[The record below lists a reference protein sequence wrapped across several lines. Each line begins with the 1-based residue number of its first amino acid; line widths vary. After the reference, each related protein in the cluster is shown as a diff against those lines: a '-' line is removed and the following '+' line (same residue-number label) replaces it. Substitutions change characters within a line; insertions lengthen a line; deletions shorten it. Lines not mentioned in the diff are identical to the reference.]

1 MSSKA
6 PYRKIQISK
15 IDWSNDEI
23 ETPILLKE
31 IETELREALNNI
43 SEGKK
48 INPHL
53 IQSGLRSINF
63 HKEHPEIYKVIEDLC
78 LDYDIKGNDL
88 STDDIISYINSHLG
102 ENKTRNGT
110 NVIFENLKDEK
121 IGKISPESL
130 HQIIEEIGDKM
141 NIDDVKYLMQTIAE
155 PSNDINISSEE
166 TYYIMT
172 KKPADVVKITSLTKN
187 M

>member
-6 PYRKIQISK
+6 PYRKIAISK

-23 ETPILLKE
+23 ETPILLNE

-130 HQIIEEIGDKM
+130 HHIIEEIGDKM

>member
-6 PYRKIQISK
+6 PYRKIAISK

-130 HQIIEEIGDKM
+130 HHIIEEIGDKM
-141 NIDDVKYLMQTIAE
+141 NVDDVKYLMQTIAE
-155 PSNDINISSEE
+155 PSNDINITSEE

>member
-53 IQSGLRSINF
+53 IQNGLRSINF

>member
-1 MSSKA
+1 MSSKG
-6 PYRKIQISK
+6 PYRKIAISK

-130 HQIIEEIGDKM
+130 HHIIEEIGDKM
-141 NIDDVKYLMQTIAE
+141 DIDDVKYLMQTIAE
-155 PSNDINISSEE
+155 PSNDINITSEE

>member
-53 IQSGLRSINF
+53 IQNGLRSINF

-110 NVIFENLKDEK
+110 NVIFENLKAD
-121 IGKISPESL
+121 SL
-130 HQIIEEIGDKM
+130 Q
-141 NIDDVKYLMQTIAE
+141 
-155 PSNDINISSEE
+155 
-166 TYYIMT
+166 
-172 KKPADVVKITSLTKN
+172 
-187 M
+187 

>member
-53 IQSGLRSINF
+53 IQNGLRSINF
-63 HKEHPEIYKVIEDLC
+63 HKEHPRIYKVIEDLC
-78 LDYDIKGNDL
+78 LNYDINEKEMTSDE
-88 STDDIISYINSHLG
+88 IITFINEKLG
-102 ENKTRNGT
+102 DNKSRNGT
-110 NVIFENLKDEK
+110 NVIFENF
-121 IGKISPESL
+121 I
-130 HQIIEEIGDKM
+130 DK
-141 NIDDVKYLMQTIAE
+141 K
-155 PSNDINISSEE
+155 
-166 TYYIMT
+166 
-172 KKPADVVKITSLTKN
+172 
-187 M
+187 

>member
-53 IQSGLRSINF
+53 IQNGLRSINF

-141 NIDDVKYLMQTIAE
+141 NIDDIKYLMQTIAE

>member
-1 MSSKA
+1 MSSKG
-6 PYRKIQISK
+6 PYRKIAISK

-102 ENKTRNGT
+102 DNKTRNGT
-110 NVIFENLKDEK
+110 NIIFENLKDEK
-121 IGKISPESL
+121 IEKISPESL
-130 HQIIEEIGDKM
+130 QQAIEEIGDNM

>member
-1 MSSKA
+1 MSSKG
-6 PYRKIQISK
+6 PYRKIAISK

-130 HQIIEEIGDKM
+130 HHIIEEIGDKM
-141 NIDDVKYLMQTIAE
+141 DIDDVKYLMQTIAE

>member
-53 IQSGLRSINF
+53 IQNGLRSINF

-130 HQIIEEIGDKM
+130 HHIIEEIGDKM
-141 NIDDVKYLMQTIAE
+141 DIDDVKYLMQTIAE

>member
-1 MSSKA
+1 MSSKI
-6 PYRKIQISK
+6 PYRKIPLSK
-15 IDWSNDEI
+15 IDWEKDEI
-23 ETPILLKE
+23 EPPILLEE
-31 IETELREALNNI
+31 IESELREALNNI

-48 INPHL
+48 INPHI
-53 IQSGLRSINF
+53 IQNGLRSINF
-63 HKEHPEIYKVIEDLC
+63 HKEHPEIYKIIEDLC

-102 ENKTRNGT
+102 DNKTRNGT
-110 NVIFENLKDEK
+110 NIIFENLKDEK

-130 HQIIEEIGDKM
+130 QQIIEEIGDKM
-141 NIDDVKYLMQTIAE
+141 DVEDVKYLMQTIAE
-155 PSNDINISSEE
+155 PSNDINITSEE

>member
-53 IQSGLRSINF
+53 IQNGLRSINF

-130 HQIIEEIGDKM
+130 HHIIEEIGDKM
-141 NIDDVKYLMQTIAE
+141 DIDDVKYLMQTIAE
-155 PSNDINISSEE
+155 PSNDINITSEE

>member
-15 IDWSNDEI
+15 IDWLNDEI

-53 IQSGLRSINF
+53 IQNGLRSINF

-130 HQIIEEIGDKM
+130 HHIIEEIGDKM

>member
-1 MSSKA
+1 MSSKGT
-6 PYRKIQISK
+6 YRKIAISK

-130 HQIIEEIGDKM
+130 HHIIEEIGDKM
-141 NIDDVKYLMQTIAE
+141 DIDDVKYLMQTIAE
-155 PSNDINISSEE
+155 PSNDINITSEE

>member
-1 MSSKA
+1 MSSKG
-6 PYRKIQISK
+6 PYRKIAISK

-130 HQIIEEIGDKM
+130 HHIIEEIGDKM
-141 NIDDVKYLMQTIAE
+141 NVDDVKYLMQTIAE
-155 PSNDINISSEE
+155 PSNDINITSEE

>member
-1 MSSKA
+1 MSSKT
-6 PYRKIQISK
+6 PYRKIAISK
-15 IDWSNDEI
+15 LDWASDEI
-23 ETPILLKE
+23 EPPILLKE

-48 INPHL
+48 INPHI
-53 IQSGLRSINF
+53 IQNGLRSINF

-78 LDYDIKGNDL
+78 LDYDIKENDL

-102 ENKTRNGT
+102 DNKTRNGT
-110 NVIFENLKDEK
+110 NIIFENLKDEK
-121 IGKISPESL
+121 VEKISPESL
-130 HQIIEEIGDKM
+130 QQVIEEIGDKM

>member
-53 IQSGLRSINF
+53 IQNGLRSINF

-172 KKPADVVKITSLTKN
+172 KKPADVVKITSFTKN

>member
-53 IQSGLRSINF
+53 IQNGLRSINF

-155 PSNDINISSEE
+155 PSNDINITSEE

-172 KKPADVVKITSLTKN
+172 KKPADVVGITSLTKN

>member
-1 MSSKA
+1 MSSKG
-6 PYRKIQISK
+6 PYRKIAISK

>member
-15 IDWSNDEI
+15 IDWLNDEI

-53 IQSGLRSINF
+53 IQNGLRSINF

>member
-6 PYRKIQISK
+6 PYRKIAISK

-23 ETPILLKE
+23 ETPILLNE

-48 INPHL
+48 INPHI

-121 IGKISPESL
+121 IGKISPDSL
-130 HQIIEEIGDKM
+130 HHIIEEIGDKM
-141 NIDDVKYLMQTIAE
+141 NVDDVKYLMQTIAE
-155 PSNDINISSEE
+155 PSNDINITSEE

>member
-1 MSSKA
+1 MSSKG
-6 PYRKIQISK
+6 PYRKIAISK

-53 IQSGLRSINF
+53 IQNGLRSINF

-130 HQIIEEIGDKM
+130 HHIIEEIGDKM

>member
-6 PYRKIQISK
+6 PYRKIAISK

-23 ETPILLKE
+23 ETPILLNE

-53 IQSGLRSINF
+53 IQNGLRSINF

-130 HQIIEEIGDKM
+130 HHIIEEIGDKM
-141 NIDDVKYLMQTIAE
+141 NVDDVKYLMQTIAE
-155 PSNDINISSEE
+155 PSNDINITSEE

>member
-53 IQSGLRSINF
+53 IQNGLRSINF

-141 NIDDVKYLMQTIAE
+141 NVEDVKYLMQTIAE

>member
-130 HQIIEEIGDKM
+130 HHIIEEIGDKM
-141 NIDDVKYLMQTIAE
+141 DIDDVKYLMQTIAE
-155 PSNDINISSEE
+155 PSNDINITSEE

>member
-6 PYRKIQISK
+6 PYRKIAISK

-130 HQIIEEIGDKM
+130 HHIIEEIGDKM

-155 PSNDINISSEE
+155 PSNDINITSEE

-172 KKPADVVKITSLTKN
+172 KKPAAVVKITSLTKN

>member
-6 PYRKIQISK
+6 PYRKIAISK

-130 HQIIEEIGDKM
+130 HHIIEEIGDKM
-141 NIDDVKYLMQTIAE
+141 DIDDVKYLMQTIAE
-155 PSNDINISSEE
+155 PSNDINITSEE

>member
-1 MSSKA
+1 MSSKG
-6 PYRKIQISK
+6 PYRKIAISK

-23 ETPILLKE
+23 ETPILLNE

-53 IQSGLRSINF
+53 IQNGLRSINF

-130 HQIIEEIGDKM
+130 HHIIEEIGDKM
-141 NIDDVKYLMQTIAE
+141 NVDDVKYLMQTIAE